1 MNNGWRFLKT
11 LKVSKANIKL
21 AIWGMLKVLTLTTLK
36 KEKLLSTKGL
46 RKGYPIVSLG
56 AKGNFSVHR
65 LVAEAFV
72 KRPKGK
78 DQVNHI
84 NGVKTDNRS
93 SNLEWVTGSE
103 NMQHALK
110 SNLWKPNTEKA
121 REISHEKSSIAVN
134 QINEKG
140 DVVNTFKSISSAER
154 ETGIKHISC
163 VTLGKRKRAGGF
175 YWKRVETAESC

>member
-1 MNNGWRFLKT
+1 MEVFKDIKGFEGEYQ
-11 LKVSKANIKL
+11 VSNMGNVKSLNFNH
-21 AIWGMLKVLTLTTLK
+21 TK

-46 RKGYPIVSLG
+46 RRGYPTVSLG
-56 AKGNFSVHR
+56 AKGSISVHR
-65 LVAEAFV
+65 LVAKTFL
-72 KRPKGK
+72 KRPIGK

-110 SNLWKPNTEKA
+110 SNLWKPNIERA
-121 REISHEKSSIAVN
+121 REISREKSSIAVS

-175 YWKRVETAESC
+175 YWKRVETAEFC

>member
-1 MNNGWRFLKT
+1 MEIFKDIKGFEGKYQ
-11 LKVSKANIKL
+11 VSNMGNVKSLNFNH
-21 AIWGMLKVLTLTTLK
+21 TQ

-46 RKGYPIVSLG
+46 RKGYPVVSLG
-56 AKGNFSVHR
+56 NKGNFSVHR

-110 SNLWKPNTEKA
+110 SNLWKPNIENA
-121 REISHEKSSIAVN
+121 RKISHKKSSVAVN
-134 QINEKG
+134 QINENG

-154 ETGIKHISC
+154 KTGINHISC
-163 VTLGKRKRAGGF
+163 VTLGKRKQAGGF
-175 YWKRVETAESC
+175 YWERVDTADPC

>member
-1 MNNGWRFLKT
+1 MEVFKDIKGFEGKYQ
-11 LKVSKANIKL
+11 VSNMGNVKSLNFNH
-21 AIWGMLKVLTLTTLK
+21 TK

-46 RKGYPIVSLG
+46 SKGYPRVSLG
-56 AKGNFSVHR
+56 TKDNVSVHR

-84 NGVKTDNRS
+84 NGVKTDNRA

-110 SNLWKPNTEKA
+110 NNLWKPNIEKA
-121 REISHEKSSIAVN
+121 REISHEKSSIAVS

-154 ETGIKHISC
+154 KTGINHISC
-163 VTLGKRKRAGGF
+163 VTLGKRKQAGGF
-175 YWKRVETAESC
+175 YWERVETAESC

>member
-1 MNNGWRFLKT
+1 MEVFKDIKGFEGKYQ
-11 LKVSKANIKL
+11 VSNMGNVKSLNFNH
-21 AIWGMLKVLTLTTLK
+21 TK
-36 KEKLLSTKGL
+36 KKKLLSTKGL
-46 RKGYPIVSLG
+46 SKGYPIVSLG

-65 LVAEAFV
+65 LVAETFLKKPA
-72 KRPKGK
+72 GK

-84 NGVKTDNRS
+84 NGVKTDNRA

-110 SNLWKPNTEKA
+110 SNLWKPNIEKA

-134 QINEKG
+134 QINKNG

-154 ETGIKHISC
+154 KTGINHISC
-163 VTLGKRKRAGGF
+163 VTLGKRKQAGGF
-175 YWKRVETAESC
+175 YWERVETADSC

>member
-1 MNNGWRFLKT
+1 MEVFKDIKGFEGKYQ
-11 LKVSKANIKL
+11 VSNMGNVKSLNFNH
-21 AIWGMLKVLTLTTLK
+21 TK

-175 YWKRVETAESC
+175 YWKRVETAETC